1 MARSALHISGIISLL
16 MIGNYFEHCGTS
28 IQYTIY
34 ISTFYIL
41 LLLENILQKDFLIF
55 LVSALPSKN
64 LNKYDIFEHGRIHIK
79 KIGTGFLRK
88 MRI

>member
-28 IQYTIY
+28 IQYTINIHFY
-34 ISTFYIL
+34 LLHTFTLRKYSPERL
-41 LLLENILQKDFLIF
+41 LYFLH
-55 LVSALPSKN
+55 LPSKN
-64 LNKYDIFEHGRIHIK
+64 LNKYDIFEHGKIHIK

-88 MRI
+88 